1 MWDIKIV
8 FFGCIVWYSRKPNKL
23 FYFVVIIVALCCG
36 VFSFSEYVKTFV
48 KYLRFFARL
57 LHTSS
62 YRLHIVL
69 LADRCTSFAYMNRKW
84 NRLNT
89 YSMWKSRKC
98 CNGENICKNKEKKRF
113 ISDACMQH
121 SCIKPRRPAKIVG
134 KLFCLRC
141 WMFELKN
148 TYYMEKIFILP
159 HCAWLFNWVMQLFV
173 KDTTKPNRKIDL
185 AKKIFNS
192 STIEWNTLNKWMTFI
207 FMYGL

>member
-1 MWDIKIV
+1 MRHKNSF

-98 CNGENICKNKEKKRF
+98 CNGENICKNKEKKKVHKRCMHAALLHKAET
-113 ISDACMQH
+113 ACKN
-121 SCIKPRRPAKIVG
+121 CWKIILLALLNVWAEKYVLYG
-134 KLFCLRC
+134 K
-141 WMFELKN
+141 N
-148 TYYMEKIFILP
+148 IYT
-159 HCAWLFNWVMQLFV
+159 
-173 KDTTKPNRKIDL
+173 
-185 AKKIFNS
+185 S
-192 STIEWNTLNKWMTFI
+192 SLCMVV
-207 FMYGL
+207 